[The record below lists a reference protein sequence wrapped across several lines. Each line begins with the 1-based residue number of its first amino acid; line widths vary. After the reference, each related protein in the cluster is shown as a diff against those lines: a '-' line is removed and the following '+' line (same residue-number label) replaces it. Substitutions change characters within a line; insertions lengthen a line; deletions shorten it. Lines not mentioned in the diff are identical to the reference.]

1 MAFYV
6 QPRAFLSLFPPIHS
20 CQQLCVP
27 LFALRQGDF
36 LFDFSSFL
44 LYHIFDIC
52 QKKEKRS
59 KKEKRVQEITGK
71 KLTKKY
77 MKNILK
83 KLVEIS
89 GGSTNGEKEK
99 HTEMCVFS

>member
-1 MAFYV
+1 LGIFIAFSPRSLL
-6 QPRAFLSLFPPIHS
+6 QP
-20 CQQLCVP
+20 LCVP
-27 LFALRQGDF
+27 QSALRLGDF

-77 MKNILK
+77 MKNILE